1 MYTPPDSV
9 QLSSQE
15 LLKTILITLLIALAL
30 LFTLV
35 LPAEYSV
42 DPLGTGRLLGVDRL
56 QAQAPQADSTPR
68 LWRGEGNFKS
78 DTLTL
83 TLQPSQG
90 AELKAVMEA
99 GAPINFHWTSE
110 GGPVHVDMHG
120 EAEGAAPG
128 EYTSYWLDDARTTAS
143 GNLRA
148 PFKGTHGW
156 YWENRG
162 DQAVTITL
170 NTAGF
175 YRSLYMP

>member
-1 MYTPPDSV
+1 MHTPPDSAH
-9 QLSSQE
+9 LSSQG
-15 LLKTILITLLIALAL
+15 LLKTTLLSLLVALLL

-35 LPAEYSV
+35 LPAEYGV
-42 DPLGTGRLLGVDRL
+42 DPLGTGRLLGVDQL
-56 QAQAPQADSTPR
+56 QVQSQEVDSPTR
-68 LWRGEGNFKS
+68 LWRGEGIFKS

-83 TLQPSQG
+83 TLLPGQG

-99 GAPINFHWTSE
+99 DAPISFHWTSD

-120 EAEGAAPG
+120 EAENAAPG
-128 EYTSYWLDDARTTAS
+128 EYTSYWLDDARTAAS

-162 DQAVTITL
+162 DRAVTITL
-170 NTAGF
+170 STAGF
-175 YRSLYMP
+175 YRRLYMP